1 MKQSI
6 VPRKNPVLLLDVGVD
21 EEVLKKIKR
30 KKRRKSQKVKVY
42 KKFWA
47 SFMKVPVRLIPSV
60 LPILRADL

>member
-1 MKQSI
+1 LKQSI

-30 KKRRKSQKVKVY
+30 KKRRKSLKVRVY

-47 SFMKVPVRLIPSV
+47 FFMKVPVRLIPSV